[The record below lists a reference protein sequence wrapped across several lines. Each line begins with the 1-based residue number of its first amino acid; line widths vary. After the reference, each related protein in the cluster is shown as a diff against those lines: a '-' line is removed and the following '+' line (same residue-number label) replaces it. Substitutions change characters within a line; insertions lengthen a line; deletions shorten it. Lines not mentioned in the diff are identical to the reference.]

1 MTLKV
6 QSNYSQPK
14 KELNSILVI
23 AHPGHE
29 LRVHNWLETARPEV
43 WVLTDGSGRTQNSR
57 VDSTT
62 RVLAKVGGRPG
73 PVYGQMRDVDLYDA
87 VLGLSHGTFIQIV
100 AQLANAL
107 IERQIDFIA
116 GDAEEGY
123 NPAHDVCRLVIN
135 SAVKLV
141 ECKTGKQIVNYDFT
155 LMGPPNSGP
164 GDLLGNS
171 LWFTLDDEAFARKLD
186 AARNY
191 PELKAEVEA
200 AINGTVHEVFRE
212 DEVLSQR
219 VRSMFGVTDANT
231 FRVECLR
238 PVNVNSTSTK
248 PFTGDTPFYEAYGE
262 KQVRAGHYGQVLRYR
277 DHMLPLAAALHAHME
292 SNSGR
297 T

>member
-1 MTLKV
+1 MTV
-6 QSNYSQPK
+6 NSQPNGSRS
-14 KELNSILVI
+14 KELSSILVI

-62 RVLAKVGGRPG
+62 RVLAGVGARPG
-73 PVYGQMRDVDLYDA
+73 SVYGQMRDVDLYEA
-87 VLGLSHGTFIQIV
+87 VLSLRHDPFIQLV
-100 AQLANAL
+100 TQLANAL
-107 IERQIDFIA
+107 IERHIDFIA

-135 SAVKLV
+135 SAVELV
-141 ECKTGKQIVNYDFT
+141 ENKTGRQIVNYDFT
-155 LMGPPNSGP
+155 LMGSPTSGP
-164 GDLLGNS
+164 AGVLDNS
-171 LWFTLDDEAFARKLD
+171 LWFTLDDEAFSRKLA

-191 PELKAEVEA
+191 PELEAEVEA
-200 AINGTVHEVFRE
+200 ALNGTVNEVFRE
-212 DEVLSQR
+212 DEVLSER

-238 PVNVNSTSTK
+238 PVKVNSTSAK
-248 PFTGDTPFYEAYGE
+248 SLTGDTPFYEAYGE

-277 DHMLPLAAALHAHME
+277 DHMLPLAAALHAHVE
-292 SNSGR
+292 TNSGR